1 MTRRIARLTEFDQV
15 APVCWWTETTD
26 PGRAG
31 DGKRGGYE
39 GLYQATGTHTIA
51 GTHTK
56 RSADARGIV
65 HLPEAGSTADC
76 SGPET
81 SRVPLLRR
89 KWFWATPWANVF
101 SQLTPDLEGMVKV
114 KTGIDTRSENLAHQ
128 AAATARIRP
137 TTRNCIRRN
146 PTCDWSVSTSESRI
160 QCQSKKF
167 DALASSDGRFAPLV
181 RRKFLLNIK
190 RSGSKLVL
198 GGAGLRQRRARSN
211 STTARP

>member
-1 MTRRIARLTEFDQV
+1 MLAELFTRYDIQTAAEVSL
-15 APVCWWTETTD
+15 
-26 PGRAG
+26 AG
-31 DGKRGGYE
+31 CRKHC
-39 GLYQATGTHTIA
+39 Q
-51 GTHTK
+51 
-56 RSADARGIV
+56 
-65 HLPEAGSTADC
+65 
-76 SGPET
+76 
-81 SRVPLLRR
+81 LLRPGVFTR
-89 KWFWATPWANVF
+89 AAPRTEVVLGDSMSDVF
-101 SQLTPDLEGMVKV
+101 SQLPPDLEGMVKV